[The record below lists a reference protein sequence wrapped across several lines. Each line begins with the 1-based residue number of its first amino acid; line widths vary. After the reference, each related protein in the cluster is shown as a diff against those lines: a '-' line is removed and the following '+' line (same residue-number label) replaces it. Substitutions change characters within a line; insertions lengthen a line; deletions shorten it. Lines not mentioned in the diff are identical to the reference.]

1 MRIFGDFASGNCLKV
16 KYTADYLALPYE
28 WVPIDIMRDESR
40 TPEFLALN
48 PMGQVPVVE
57 MDDGRS
63 IAQSNAILLYLADRT
78 PLLPDDEFARAKVH
92 ELMFWEQYS
101 HEPYVAVCR
110 FQMVYLGKP
119 ASERETWRVERGDRA
134 LDLMDQMLA
143 ERDWLVGD
151 GVSVADISLLA
162 YTRLA
167 SEGGFDLSGR
177 TNVGA
182 WIDRCEQALK
192 IQ

>member
-1 MRIFGDFASGNCLKV
+1 MRIYGDLLSGNCLKV
-16 KYTADYLALPYE
+16 KYTADFLALPYE
-28 WVPIDIMRDESR
+28 WVPVDIMKEESR

-57 MDDGRS
+57 LDDGRS
-63 IAQSNAILLYLADRT
+63 IAQSNAILLYLADGT
-78 PLLPDDEFARAKVH
+78 QLLPDEPFERSKVQ

-101 HEPYVAVCR
+101 HEPYIAVCR

-119 ASERETWRVERGDRA
+119 AGEREAWRVQRGELA
-134 LDLMDQMLA
+134 LDFMDQMLA
-143 ERDWLVGD
+143 GCDWFVGD
-151 GVSVADISLLA
+151 QISVADISLLA

-167 SEGGFDLSGR
+167 GEGGFELSR
-177 TNVGA
+177 RSRVVA
-182 WIDRCEQALK
+182 WVNRCEQALA